1 MNKDSKRLVI
11 DLAYQEG
18 CKARVGF
25 NLRAVVDTVHNSLT
39 TIPTPEYLSKIQGM
53 EVMKGE
59 YEHCVIRFLSTDH
72 KHQSSLSVVISH
84 ALGEEETIN
93 VVFADASTKPGT
105 SKTRHYQPME
115 YLGTMENKM
124 QRSHHYSAMVTR
136 LPVTELARD
145 IFNYLY
151 TGQLPA
157 PFNQDLHKEFFQS
170 IDKDRYKAAE
180 GV

>member
-11 DLAYQEG
+11 DLAYRDG
-18 CKARVGF
+18 GKAQIGF
-25 NLRAVVDTVHNSLT
+25 NLRAVVDVVHESLA

-53 EVMKGE
+53 EVMKGD
-59 YEHCVIRFLSTDH
+59 YDHCVIRFLSSDPA
-72 KHQSSLSVVISH
+72 HQSKLSVVISH

-151 TGQLPA
+151 IGELPQ
-157 PFNQDLHKEFFQS
+157 PFNQDLHKEFFQL
-170 IDKDRYKAAE
+170 IDKDRYKPAE